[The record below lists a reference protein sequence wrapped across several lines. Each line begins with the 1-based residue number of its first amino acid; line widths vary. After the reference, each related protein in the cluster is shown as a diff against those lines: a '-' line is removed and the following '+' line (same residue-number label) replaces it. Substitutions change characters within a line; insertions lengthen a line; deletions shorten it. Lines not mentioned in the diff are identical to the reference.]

1 MKEKIKNI
9 DRTNLHA
16 GTFSLW
22 LHNIRKALLENRGIT
37 VRCGECDACCRSSY
51 FIHIKPE
58 ETKTFDRIPKKLLFP
73 APLRSEGHMVLGYDE
88 QGRYPMLVR
97 NKCSIY
103 RYCSATCRIFD
114 CRVLAASG
122 LNLDDNDNN
131 LIVRQARRWKF
142 SCPTKRDRNL
152 LSAVQHA
159 ATFLIRH
166 PECIQNNLVPG
177 DAIQNSVL
185 AIKVYDVFLN
195 NNYVSDNG
203 KEVIRDSEIAKEVIR
218 SYKRFEQRIR
228 AD

>member
-1 MKEKIKNI
+1 MPGA
-9 DRTNLHA
+9 DLH
-16 GTFSLW
+16 TLS
-22 LHNIRKALLENRGIT
+22 T
-37 VRCGECDACCRSSY
+37 S
-51 FIHIKPE
+51 
-58 ETKTFDRIPKKLLFP
+58 TPKKPKLLTGYRKELLFP
-73 APLRSEGHMVLGYDE
+73 APLCSEGHMVLGYDE